1 MIRRHSLARHAAAA
15 LFAAALGL
23 CVPGTAKAGG
33 WSANQDDELL
43 LELRSGQYRLG
54 DTMRGYQ
61 TPGGVCV
68 DMADLIRSL
77 NLPIRLD
84 KKSRRATGWIFAES
98 ETFLIDRDSSMVQTV
113 NTGGPL
119 ADGDLH
125 DTPEGWCADMGALSR
140 WMGVSFKADL
150 ANLTIRLETKRK
162 LPFLEAIERKSRAA
176 RLRTGFDSFNLAG
189 LPEEE
194 LPYKAWRAPSVDV
207 VANAGWRRAAGGR
220 SVRSYQLE
228 VYASGEVLGVS
239 YASRFATD
247 DRGMPETLRL
257 KAYRIDPTGEML
269 GPLKA
274 TQVAGGDVE
283 TYAGALTGQSAVG
296 RGLFVSNR
304 PVTRSSR
311 FSSTTLRGELPAG
324 WDAELYRNGQLLA
337 FQADRGTGRYEFDQV
352 DLRFGDNSF
361 EVVLYGPQG
370 QIRRERTDFPVT
382 AESVPAGQTWYWG
395 GIVQQ
400 DRDLID
406 FSGLFADPLTG
417 WRWGV
422 GVERGIDKRTS
433 LGVEMQSLVFGGKR
447 RNYVEATLRRGLG
460 PMLVELAGAQDLAR
474 GSARAVRGEALGRIG
489 RLNLRADA
497 FWAFGG
503 YESEVI
509 SAEQAYE
516 FGATADYELRVG
528 RQGIPLQ
535 AGFRQ
540 FVSRDGTKVNEWL
553 TRVSLAMKG
562 VSLTAELSERRTLGP
577 KAGEQ
582 DEGMRLRLLGNTRI
596 GDVRLRGGARFRI
609 SGRDKGFELA
619 QVTIDKPLG
628 PRSDLSATVD
638 YKAGSGKV
646 DFGLGFIRQFKRF
659 SLRADGKFS
668 SRGDIGL
675 GLSLAMSLGPDPVD
689 GGWRLSSN
697 KLAQYGSAAVTVF
710 RDENG
715 DGLRQPGEEPVK
727 GIAIA
732 NLGALEQVRTNASGR
747 VLVDGLRPFS
757 QVLLSIDQSS
767 IEDPMLLPKGKGVVI
782 VPRPGVAA
790 EVRLALAPGGEVEG
804 TLLDSAGE
812 PRDGVSLELADGTG
826 QTVAT
831 TRSEYDGYFLF
842 DAVPYGRY
850 ALRFSE
856 ASAKALGLS
865 RDLGVPVIVNRQ
877 TPTAR
882 AGQIRLADAMRI
894 AASFQAPV
902 AEP

>member
-1 MIRRHSLARHAAAA
+1 MNRRRSFTRHAAAA

-23 CVPGTAKAGG
+23 SAPGTVHAGG

-68 DMADLIRSL
+68 DMADLIQSL

-98 ETFLIDRDSSMVQTV
+98 ETFLIDRDSNRVQTV
-113 NTGGPL
+113 NTDESL
-119 ADGDLH
+119 AAGDLYE
-125 DTPEGWCADMGALSR
+125 TPEGWCADTGALSR
-140 WMGVSFKADL
+140 WLGVSFKPDL
-150 ANLTIRLETKRK
+150 ANLTITLESKRK
-162 LPFLEAIERKSRAA
+162 LPFLEAIERRSRAA
-176 RLRTGFDSFNLAG
+176 RLRTGFDNFNLVG
-189 LPEEE
+189 LPQAE
-194 LPYKAWRAPSVDV
+194 LPYQAWRAPSVDV
-207 VANAGWRRAAGGR
+207 MVNGGWRQAAGGR
-220 SVRSYQLE
+220 AIRSLQFE
-228 VYASGEVLGVS
+228 AYASGEALGVS
-239 YASRFATD
+239 YAARFATD
-247 DRGMPETLRL
+247 DRGVPESLRF
-257 KAYRIDPTGEML
+257 KAYRIDPAGEML

-274 TQVAGGDVE
+274 TQVAGGDIE
-283 TYAGALTGQSAVG
+283 TFAGALTGQSAVG

-352 DLRFGDNSF
+352 DIRLGDNSF

-382 AESVPAGQTWYWG
+382 AESVPAGQTWYWA
-395 GIVQQ
+395 GIAQQ

-406 FSGLFADPLTG
+406 FTGLFDDPLTG

-422 GVERGIDKRTS
+422 GVERGLDKRTS
-433 LGVEMQSLVFGGKR
+433 LGIEMQSLMLGTR
-447 RNYVEATLRRGLG
+447 RKSYIETTLRRGLG
-460 PMLVELAGAQDLAR
+460 PMLVELAGAQEL
-474 GSARAVRGEALGRIG
+474 GHGPARAVRGEALGKFG

-516 FGATADYELRVG
+516 FGATADYELHMG
-528 RQGIPLQ
+528 RNRIPLQ

-540 FVSRDGTKVNEWL
+540 SVNRDGTKVNEWL
-553 TRVSLAMKG
+553 ARVSLAMKG
-562 VSLTAELSERRTLGP
+562 LSLTAELSDRRTRGP
-577 KAGEQ
+577 KAEQ
-582 DEGMRLRLLGNTRI
+582 QEEGMRLRLLGNTRI
-596 GDVRLRGGARFRI
+596 GDVRLRGSTRFQI

-619 QVTIDKPLG
+619 QMTIDKSVG
-628 PRSDLSATVD
+628 PRANLSATAD
-638 YKAGSGKV
+638 YEAGSGKV
-646 DFGLGFIRQFKRF
+646 DFGLGFTRQFKQF
-659 SLRADGKFS
+659 SLRTDGKLS
-668 SRGDIGL
+668 SRGDFGI

-689 GGWRLSSN
+689 GGWRISSN

-715 DGLRQPGEEPVK
+715 DGLRQPGEEPVQ
-727 GIAIA
+727 GVEIA
-732 NLGALEQVRTNASGR
+732 NLGALEQVKTDASGR

-757 QVLLSIDQSS
+757 QVLLSIDRSS
-767 IEDPMLLPKGKGVVI
+767 VEDPMLLPKGKGVVV
-782 VPRPGVAA
+782 VPRPGIAA
-790 EVRLALAPGGEVEG
+790 EVQLALAPTGEVEG
-804 TLLDSAGE
+804 SLLDSAGE
-812 PRDGVSLELADGTG
+812 PREGVALELVDEAGLA
-826 QTVAT
+826 QST

-842 DAVPYGRY
+842 DSVPYGHY
-850 ALRFSE
+850 DLRLTE
-856 ASAKALGLS
+856 ASATALGVSRELGLS
-865 RDLGVPVIVNRQ
+865 VRVNRES
-877 TPTAR
+877 PTAR
-882 AGQIRLADAMRI
+882 AGTVRLTDGVRVALGI
-894 AASFQAPV
+894 AP
-902 AEP
+902 